1 MSGMDGPVDLRAMTS
16 LLTVEGL
23 RLGCGGRDF
32 CRDLNWSIQAGGR
45 WAILG
50 PNGAGKSTLLHALAG
65 LRGPD
70 AGSIRLAGYPL
81 ARLSRRAVAR
91 EIGILFQQIDYPFP
105 ATLSETVLGGRY
117 PHRSFWSRE
126 NAEDLERVR
135 HALRQTGL
143 DTLADRPV
151 ATLSG
156 GERRRMEAATLLV
169 QDPRLL
175 LLDEPTNHLDLNHQ
189 ITLLELFTER
199 VQARSGALVLVTHD
213 IHMAARYCD
222 QFLLLYGNGES
233 DQGRREEMLIP
244 ERLSRLLN
252 HPMRV
257 VDAEG
262 ERFWL
267 PA

>member
-1 MSGMDGPVDLRAMTS
+1 MTP

-32 CRDLNWSIQAGGR
+32 CRDLVWSIRPGER

-70 AGSIRLAGYPL
+70 AGEIRLAGQPL
-81 ARLSRRAVAR
+81 PRISRRAVAR
-91 EIGILFQQIDYPFP
+91 EIGILFQQIDYTFP
-105 ATLSETVLGGRY
+105 STVLATVLGGRY
-117 PHRSFWSRE
+117 PHRAFWSQE
-126 NAEDLERVR
+126 SGEDLDLARR
-135 HALRQTGL
+135 ALRLTGL
-143 DTLADRPV
+143 EGLEERPV
-151 ATLSG
+151 STLSG

-169 QDPRLL
+169 QDPRVL

-189 ITLLELFTER
+189 IALLELFTER
-199 VQARSGALVLVTHD
+199 VRVTAGAMVLVTHD

-222 QFLLLYGNGES
+222 RFLLVHGNGTW
-233 DQGRREEMLIP
+233 DQGGGEAMLTP
-244 ERLSRLLN
+244 ERLSRLLD
-252 HPMRV
+252 HPMRMV
-257 VDAEG
+257 NADG